1 MGDIPLTEEEQEAAK
16 KEEQA
21 AQAKLQPVLPAQS
34 QSGGLMDGLKKE
46 QAAAGKKQVAANDDA
61 VLKTK
66 VRGGQIG
73 LNTKGMNGAQKWRA
87 ALQKV
92 EEVELTESG
101 EKERFYDG
109 PGAKEVSY
117 LHNRRFV
124 HRAALARA
132 SGRCLVEERARVAGR
147 ALNTAHAGVDT
158 HPSSWW
164 CLTLWRICVWSCRSG
179 ICSIP

>member
-1 MGDIPLTEEEQEAAK
+1 MGDFEMGDIPLTEEEQEAAK

-124 HRAALARA
+124 HRAALVRA
-132 SGRCLVEERARVAGR
+132 SGSMVGARARR
-147 ALNTAHAGVDT
+147 T
-158 HPSSWW
+158 S
-164 CLTLWRICVWSCRSG
+164 TLRSLSCGGACACGWQSFKHSTRRR
-179 ICSIP
+179 

>member
-1 MGDIPLTEEEQEAAK
+1 MGDFEMGDIPLTEEEQEAAK

-132 SGRCLVEERARVAGR
+132 SGSMVGARARR
-147 ALNTAHAGVDT
+147 T
-158 HPSSWW
+158 S
-164 CLTLWRICVWSCRSG
+164 TLRSLSCGGACACGWQSFKHSTRRR
-179 ICSIP
+179 